1 MQAICC
7 TIHLTEVDWAP
18 HVDMGKRAEHI
29 PWLSFRCPVSP
40 LESSLLH
47 SWCSVQCLSF
57 CYQISHWSHLQ
68 KLCDQRVI
76 QKDNLFLLP
85 LSHHRWAAQHCS
97 FLFPRAAAL
106 KDWWHLAMIQHYS
119 LQRDVAGHS
128 HLLLH
133 KPSHTMAYL
142 TSSLLLNALSE
153 TLHFYASYSAPDF
166 GFSISQNA
174 STFPSLP
181 QSLVCLDRT
190 SDDPIIVLCM
200 CVHVS
205 TYKHIHHHEF
215 TGTGSVLEHG
225 HRFHFHFSSSWQKP
239 QIVSFYFQNKKISE
253 LRVIS
258 PFS

>member
-1 MQAICC
+1 
-7 TIHLTEVDWAP
+7 
-18 HVDMGKRAEHI
+18 
-29 PWLSFRCPVSP
+29 
-40 LESSLLH
+40 
-47 SWCSVQCLSF
+47 
-57 CYQISHWSHLQ
+57 
-68 KLCDQRVI
+68 
-76 QKDNLFLLP
+76 
-85 LSHHRWAAQHCS
+85 
-97 FLFPRAAAL
+97 
-106 KDWWHLAMIQHYS
+106 MIQHYS

-153 TLHFYASYSAPDF
+153 TLHFYAPDF

-190 SDDPIIVLCM
+190 SDEPIIVMCM
-200 CVHVS
+200 CVYVS
-205 TYKHIHHHEF
+205 TYKHIHPHVF

-225 HRFHFHFSSSWQKP
+225 HRFHFHFSPSLQKP
-239 QIVSFYFQNKKISE
+239 QIGSFYFQNKKISE

-258 PFS
+258 PFSWAVLSQ